1 MPKITVLITNNRIF
15 TFHNASFSTLDI
27 IDFLGFGRK
36 KQNKKCIFSLDF
48 EKTKNMEPS
57 EI

>member
-1 MPKITVLITNNRIF
+1 MQKSAVFITNNRIF
-15 TFHNASFSTLDI
+15 TFHNVSFSALDST
-27 IDFLGFGRK
+27 DFMGLWCQK
-36 KQNKKCIFSLDF
+36 KNQKSIFSLDF